1 MAKNILEWPMVEEGR
16 EEQKP
21 QKACLHHQPP
31 LATRETK
38 ELDKTME
45 EKDKNPM
52 EVCRRRS
59 LAILLRGACI
69 IISTSRSSSE
79 SWSLPT
85 PEGKEGDGLTYRWKK
100 RKRVRSII
108 ETMHIK

>member
-1 MAKNILEWPMVEEGR
+1 MAKNILEWPMVEEGQ

-31 LATRETK
+31 LVTKETK

-59 LAILLRGACI
+59 LAILLREVYI
-69 IISTSRSSSE
+69 IISTSHSSSE
-79 SWSLPT
+79 SWSLLT
-85 PEGKEGDGLTYRWKK
+85 PEGKGGDGLTCRWKK

-108 ETMHIK
+108 ETVHIK